1 MGAIIKSAGGSSKGG
16 TSGLEKY
23 LKQEHKTEKILMYG
37 KDCNISNFAKEFEST
52 RKLYD
57 KTEGRQHIH
66 IIQSWRAGEVTPE
79 KANEIG
85 QEFLKHNKF
94 KEFQAVCITHTDK
107 ENIHNHFV
115 INSVS
120 LETGKKY
127 QQTKQEYQELKDYSN
142 EINLKRGIEAEKKID
157 EKGKTKTYSKNKYQ
171 VMKKAF
177 EGKAKSYVL
186 DTAIA
191 VEKSLEKSLSKIN
204 FIQEMEKQGYSVK
217 WNDEKKEN
225 GEYKNKNITFEDR
238 EGNKVRLSNLE
249 KTFSNKDYSREGFEK
264 KFNEREQQEKARQ
277 EKEKR
282 ELKETEM
289 LLTEFTNNGEKRY
302 VYEVDGKIYGSKE
315 KDILIFNVNEN
326 CKEFSSF
333 DEAVQLLEN
342 ARYSLEK
349 EKIIDRKTEIEKIIN
364 EKSKELT
371 EIEKQKEEISIEISK
386 LDKEK
391 EDVVDFVK
399 SEIEIEK
406 IYLKY
411 FEKEKLEQEKEYK
424 KNISEKISELERIKR
439 KINFEETKKIN
450 IFNIV
455 QKKEQKENIHKY
467 KTELYSLEYDIKKL
481 RENFVRLNISKEI
494 EQKKS
499 LLKGKK
505 EKLNEKMNEIEQIIK
520 KLKETLEKMIKKPE
534 LIKIINKKTKK
545 RDYWER

>member
-1 MGAIIKSAGGSSKGG
+1 MGAIIKSAGGSTKGG
-16 TSGLEKY
+16 TRGLENY

-57 KTEGRQHIH
+57 KTDGRQHIH
-66 IIQSWRAGEVTPE
+66 IIQSWRAGEVTA
-79 KANEIG
+79 KQANEIG

-94 KEFQAVCITHTDK
+94 KEFQAVCITHKDK

-191 VEKSLEKSLSKIN
+191 VEKSLEKSTSKNN
-204 FIQEMEKQGYSVK
+204 FISEMEKQGYSVK

-264 KFNEREQQEKARQ
+264 KFNEREQE
-277 EKEKR
+277 R

-289 LLTEFTNNGEKRY
+289 LLTEYTNNGEKRY
-302 VYEVDGKIYGSKE
+302 VYEVDGKIYGSRE

-342 ARYSLEK
+342 AGYSLEK
-349 EKIIDRKTEIEKIIN
+349 EKIIDRKTEIEKTIN

-371 EIEKQKEEISIEISK
+371 EIEKQKEEIIIEISK

-411 FEKEKLEQEKEYK
+411 FEKEKVEQEKEYK
-424 KNISEKISELERIKR
+424 KNISEKISDLEGVKR

-450 IFNIV
+450 IFNIR
-455 QKKEQKENIHKY
+455 QKKEQKENIHRY

-481 RENFVRLNISKEI
+481 RKNFVSLDISKEI

-499 LLKGKK
+499 LLKVKK

-534 LIKIINKKTKK
+534 LKKEIVKIIKK